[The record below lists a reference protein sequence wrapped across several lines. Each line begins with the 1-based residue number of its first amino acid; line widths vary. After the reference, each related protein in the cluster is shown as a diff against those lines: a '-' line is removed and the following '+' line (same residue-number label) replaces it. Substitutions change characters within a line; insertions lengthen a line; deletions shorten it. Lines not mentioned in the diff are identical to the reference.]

1 MKLIRLD
8 EYRIKLEC
16 EGNMVTDAYIYA
28 TDKIHLEAEAINQ
41 LYNTASVPPIKRV
54 LCTPDIHIGFGVPI
68 GTVAAFEDAVIPSA
82 VGYDINC
89 GMSMLTT
96 GLKYNEIAIEQ
107 LAHSIHHR
115 IPLGEG
121 KHNLS
126 FKGSELDKILT
137 SGVKGL
143 YDIISEKSFSKKHP
157 EISDI
162 FQGLSY
168 EIVAEHI
175 EDGGSLQT
183 GKDSVPDKA
192 IERGYNQF
200 ATLGGG
206 NHFIEL
212 QRVISINEPFLAQ
225 RWGIFEDELTIMIHS
240 GSRGLGHEIG
250 DYYMKLAVSYCK
262 KRNLYIPN
270 NSLAYFKLE
279 DKEGIDYINAMNVAA
294 NFAFVNR
301 HIMALIIRDLI
312 YKLSK
317 KGNINL
323 LYDVPHNI
331 AKYEQIKNEKLLVHR
346 KGATRAY
353 PPSKMKGSIFAD
365 IGQPVLIPG
374 SMGTKSY
381 LLVGTE
387 KSIETMYSV
396 NHGAG
401 RVMSRTAASG
411 IGRRG
416 KKGQSL
422 ISDEEFR
429 KSMEHVYL
437 ICEDK
442 RTVKEEAPA
451 AYKDIDEVIKAVV
464 GAGIAKVVA
473 IMQPLAVLKG

>member
-8 EYRIKLEC
+8 EYRLKLER
-16 EGNMVTDAYIYA
+16 EGEMVTDAFIYA
-28 TDKIHLEAEAINQ
+28 SENIHLETEAIRQ
-41 LYNTASVPPIKRV
+41 LYNTATVPDIRRV

-68 GTVAAFEDAVIPSA
+68 GTVAAFENAVIPSA

-96 GLKYNEIAIEQ
+96 GLKYNEISAEKI
-107 LAHSIHHR
+107 AHFIYNR

-121 KHNLS
+121 KHNISFEGEDLSRILS
-126 FKGSELDKILT
+126 F
-137 SGVKGL
+137 GVRGL
-143 YDIISEKSFSKKHP
+143 YDISSNRSFRKKYPDLSELFEKS
-157 EISDI
+157 D
-162 FQGLSY
+162 Y
-168 EIVAEHI
+168 ETVASHI
-175 EDGGSLQT
+175 EDNGSIQT
-183 GKDSVPDKA
+183 DINSVPKKA
-192 IERGYNQF
+192 LERGYNQF

-212 QRVISINEPFLAQ
+212 QRVISVCDSLVAE
-225 RWGIFEDELTIMIHS
+225 RWGIFEDELTVMIHS

-250 DYYMKLAVSYCK
+250 DYYMRSAVEYCRRK
-262 KRNLYIPN
+262 NLPFPN
-270 NSLAYFKLE
+270 NNLAYFYTR
-279 DKEGIDYINAMNVAA
+279 DTEGQNYIKAMYAAA

-301 HIMALIIRDLI
+301 HLISLI
-312 YKLSK
+312 TGDIISKVCK
-317 KGNINL
+317 KGRINI

-331 AKYEQIKNEKLLVHR
+331 AKYESISDEQLLVHR

-353 PPSKMKGSIFAD
+353 PPSRMKRTVFED
-365 IGQPVLIPG
+365 LGQPVLIPG

-387 KSIETMYSV
+387 KSAETLFSV

-416 KKGQSL
+416 KQGSSL

-429 KSMEHVYL
+429 KSMEGIFL
-437 ICEDK
+437 ICEDR

-451 AYKDIDEVIKAVV
+451 AYKDIDEVINVVV
-464 GAGIAKVVA
+464 GAGIARIVA
-473 IMQPLAVLKG
+473 VMKPIAVLKG